1 MGYRIDRAASIIC
14 AVLAQGKVAPEKFMP
29 KFDDES
35 EQQAQFTTVLAGLKS
50 TAKPKKK
57 EAQIG

>member
-29 KFDDES
+29 KFDEES
-35 EQQAQFTTVLAGLKS
+35 ENKAQFTSVLAGLKS
-50 TAKPKKK
+50 TAKPKAK
-57 EAQIG
+57 EAKNG